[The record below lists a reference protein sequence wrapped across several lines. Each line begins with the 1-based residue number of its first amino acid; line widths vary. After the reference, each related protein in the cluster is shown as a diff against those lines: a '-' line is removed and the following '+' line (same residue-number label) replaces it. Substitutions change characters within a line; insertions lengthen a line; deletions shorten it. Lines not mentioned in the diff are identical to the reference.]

1 MKRII
6 LPIICVVCLVAGFG
20 IGWYA
25 ARARVD
31 ADANPVTVMPAP
43 TGDGHAARARV
54 DADASPVTI
63 MPAPTGDGHV
73 RSYSPI
79 GLQNIAEQYLTEHH
93 ITIPRDGIA
102 VTVQM
107 DSKQPFATVYF
118 LKSSIPIHAVEIGAD
133 GTAIR
138 DYACQTFQVK

>member
-6 LPIICVVCLVAGFG
+6 LPIICFVCLVAGFG

-25 ARARVD
+25 SRTR
-31 ADANPVTVMPAP
+31 
-43 TGDGHAARARV
+43 G
-54 DADASPVTI
+54 DADASPITI

-73 RSYSPI
+73 RSYSPFE
-79 GLQNIAEQYLTEHH
+79 LQKIAEQYLTEHN

-102 VTVQM
+102 LTVQM

-118 LKSSIPIHAVEIGAD
+118 LKSKIPIHAVEIGAD

-138 DYACQTFQVK
+138 DYPCQTFQVK

>member
-25 ARARVD
+25 AR
-31 ADANPVTVMPAP
+31 T
-43 TGDGHAARARV
+43 RA

-63 MPAPTGDGHV
+63 MPAPTGDGHAARTRVDADASLVTIMPAPTGDGHV
-73 RSYSPI
+73 RSYSPF
-79 GLQNIAEQYLTEHH
+79 GLQKIAEQYLTEHH

-118 LKSSIPIHAVEIGAD
+118 LKSRIPIHAVEIGAD

-138 DYACQTFQVK
+138 DYPCQTFQVN

>member
-31 ADANPVTVMPAP
+31 ADASPVTVMPAP

>member
-25 ARARVD
+25 SRTR
-31 ADANPVTVMPAP
+31 
-43 TGDGHAARARV
+43 G

-63 MPAPTGDGHV
+63 MPAPTGDGHAARTRADADPIPVTIMPAATGDGNV
-73 RSYSPI
+73 RSYSPFE
-79 GLQNIAEQYLTEHH
+79 LQKIAEQYLTEHN

-102 VTVQM
+102 LTVQI
-107 DSKQPFATVYF
+107 DR
-118 LKSSIPIHAVEIGAD
+118 KSV
-133 GTAIR
+133 
-138 DYACQTFQVK
+138 V

>member
-25 ARARVD
+25 SRTR
-31 ADANPVTVMPAP
+31 
-43 TGDGHAARARV
+43 G

-63 MPAPTGDGHV
+63 MPAPTGDGNV
-73 RSYSPI
+73 RSYSPFE
-79 GLQNIAEQYLTEHH
+79 LQKIAEQYLTEHN

-102 VTVQM
+102 LTVQM

-118 LKSSIPIHAVEIGAD
+118 LKSKIPIHAVEIGAD

-138 DYACQTFQVK
+138 DYPCQTFQVK